1 LSQSDITTRVV
12 TGEQARNVRFYEKNE
27 FRPLAAAR
35 RNGADSVFMN
45 RLLRPR

>member
-1 LSQSDITTRVV
+1 LSQSDITRRVV

-35 RNGADSVFMN
+35 WNGADSVFMG